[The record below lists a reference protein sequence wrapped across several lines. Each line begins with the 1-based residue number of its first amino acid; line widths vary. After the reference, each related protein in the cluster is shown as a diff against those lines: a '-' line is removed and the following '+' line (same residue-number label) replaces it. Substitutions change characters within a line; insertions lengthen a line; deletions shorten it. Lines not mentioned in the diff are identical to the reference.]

1 MAKRLT
7 DLNRKQAEWL
17 LAAVIVA
24 RATAYM
30 FSQIILQ
37 SMGLFNLLAVRFL
50 FAFAILVV
58 LFRGRLRAMDR
69 RTLLCGA
76 ALGGAFFLVMTAEM
90 GALLFTTTSTVSFLE
105 NTAIIIVPLMTA
117 ALAKRLPKGS
127 AVASAAVALAGVGLL
142 TLQNGLAGF
151 SAGHLIALAAAFLY
165 AATIILTDR
174 FSHTA
179 DAMVLGVLQIG
190 VMGALSLIASFLL
203 ESPRMPA
210 GLTEWAPMVVLIVV
224 CTIFGFTLQPVAQ
237 SKTSAEKAGVFCALN
252 PAASAVLGTVFLHE
266 YLGVSGLAG
275 AALIL
280 LSIFIPQLWEKRLQ
294 KRLRKR
300 SRKKE
305 AGPHSRI
312 SAFPG

>member
-1 MAKRLT
+1 MAAKLGQ
-7 DLNRKQAEWL
+7 LNRKQAEWL

-50 FAFAILVV
+50 IAFAILAV
-58 LFRGRLRAMDR
+58 LFRGRLKVMDR
-69 RTLLCGA
+69 RTLLYGA

-105 NTAIIIVPLMTA
+105 NTAIILVPLMTA
-117 ALAKRLPKGS
+117 MLGRRLPDGA
-127 AVASAAVALAGVGLL
+127 AVVSAAVALAGVGLL
-142 TLQNGLAGF
+142 TLQNGLSGF
-151 SAGHLIALAAAFLY
+151 SAGHLIAMTAAFLY

-174 FSHTA
+174 VSRRA
-179 DAMVLGVLQIG
+179 DALVLGVLQIG
-190 VMGALSLIASFLL
+190 VMGVLSLIASFIL
-203 ESPRMPA
+203 ESPRLPA
-210 GLTEWAPMVVLIVV
+210 GPAEWGPMVVLVIV

-252 PAASAVLGTVFLHE
+252 PAASAVLGVVFLHE
-266 YLGVSGLAG
+266 HLGFGGAAG

-280 LSIFIPQLWEKRLQ
+280 LSIFIPQLWERRQQ
-294 KRLRKR
+294 KKNAIPNGNGICV
-300 SRKKE
+300 E
-305 AGPHSRI
+305 
-312 SAFPG
+312 